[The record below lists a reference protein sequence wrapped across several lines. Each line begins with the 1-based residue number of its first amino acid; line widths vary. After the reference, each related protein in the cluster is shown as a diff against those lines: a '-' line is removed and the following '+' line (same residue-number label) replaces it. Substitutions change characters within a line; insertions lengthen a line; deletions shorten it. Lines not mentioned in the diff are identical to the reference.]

1 MKKLKYLVFTIAL
14 TLALPSNGLASF
26 LDNLQVD
33 HLKNG
38 LKVITIEDHK
48 DPVITFQVW
57 YRVGAR
63 NEITGKTGL
72 AHLTEHMMF
81 KGTEKYKKGE
91 VSRTV
96 ARHGGNENAFT
107 SQEYT
112 AYFQTFSKDKLHIS
126 LNLESDR
133 MVNMIVD
140 PEEFLLERDVVMEER
155 RQRTDDDPTS
165 VVVEEMFA
173 AAFKTHPYRN
183 PIVGWMSDLQNLS
196 RKDLINWYKTYYL
209 PNNATIILAGDFD
222 RSEAL
227 KAIKKSFGSIPAG
240 STPPAMTIKEPE
252 QLGERRVWVKK
263 EAQLPFIFA
272 GYKVPN
278 LGHPDEYPLQMLENI
293 LSAGKSSRLYKSLVY
308 EKQSALY
315 AGGSYDGLSK
325 DPGLFYFYAGVK
337 PGVKTEDVEEGI
349 YLELEKIKESG
360 VSNLELQ
367 KAKNQLEASF
377 ITSQDSIFYQ
387 AMQIGRLDAAGVD
400 YHYLEQYLDNI
411 RKVTK
416 EDVVAAAKKYFV
428 ADRRTVGILVPLKKG
443 GSDEK

>member
-1 MKKLKYLVFTIAL
+1 MKKIKCIIFAAVLILPF
-14 TLALPSNGLASF
+14 PSNALASF

-33 HLKNG
+33 ELKNG
-38 LKVITIEDHK
+38 LKIITIEDHK

-63 NEITGKTGL
+63 NEIMGKTGL

-81 KGTEKYKKGE
+81 KGTKKYKKGE

-112 AYFQTFSKDKLHIS
+112 AYFQIFSKDKLHIS
-126 LNLESDR
+126 LDVESDR
-133 MVNMIVD
+133 MVNMVVD
-140 PEEFLLERDVVMEER
+140 ADEFLLERDVVMEER
-155 RQRTDDDPTS
+155 RSRTDDDPTS
-165 VVVEEMFA
+165 VVVEDMFA

-196 RKDLINWYKTYYL
+196 REDLVTWYKTYYS
-209 PNNATIILAGDFD
+209 PNNATIILAGDFK
-222 RSEAL
+222 RKEAL
-227 KAIKKSFGSIPAG
+227 KAIEKSFGSIPSG
-240 STPPAMTIKEPE
+240 PEPPAMTIKEPD
-252 QLGERRVWVKK
+252 QVGERRVLVKK

-278 LGHPDEYPLQMLENI
+278 LGHPDEYPLQVLENV

-308 EKQSALY
+308 EKQSAIY

-349 YLELEKIKESG
+349 YLELEKIKDDG
-360 VSNLELQ
+360 VSDVELQ
-367 KAKNQLEASF
+367 KAKNQLEAAF

-387 AMQIGRLDAAGVD
+387 AMQIGRLESAGVD
-400 YHYLEQYLDNI
+400 YHYMEKYLDNI

-416 EDVVAAAKKYFV
+416 EDLMATAKKYFV
-428 ADRRTVGILVPLKKG
+428 SDRRTVGILVPVKKG
-443 GSDEK
+443 GSHEK